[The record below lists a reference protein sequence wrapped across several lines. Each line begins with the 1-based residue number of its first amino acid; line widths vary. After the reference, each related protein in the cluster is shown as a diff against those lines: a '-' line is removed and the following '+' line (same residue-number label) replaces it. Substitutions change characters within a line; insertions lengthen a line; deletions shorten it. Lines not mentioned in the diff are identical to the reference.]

1 MLRIVMTKIRFFL
14 VVPDKLPG
22 ESLKVCVE
30 AAVKAGDCASILVP
44 ETITAEGVAGLQS
57 LGLAVIIRDCE
68 PRLVHHLKAD
78 GIQIS
83 RAAPVKTLR
92 ATFKNESIGV
102 FAATS
107 RHIAMEA
114 AEAGADYIAFAQ
126 KSQSAGEPLIQW
138 WQDIFE
144 IPSVAFDPVEL
155 DDLATLLPQNP
166 DFIRPSDAMWKDAAS
181 ATSIIAGLRRNLG
194 K

>member
-1 MLRIVMTKIRFFL
+1 MTTSRFFL
-14 VVPDKLPG
+14 VVPPDLPA
-22 ESLKVCVE
+22 ETLKACTE

-44 ETITAEGVAGLQS
+44 ETITANQMAALQE
-57 LGLAVIIRDCE
+57 LGLAVIIHNCE

-83 RAAPVKTLR
+83 RAAPVKNLR
-92 ATFKNESIGV
+92 STFKSETIGV

-126 KSQSAGEPLIQW
+126 KSQTAGEPLIGW
-138 WQDIFE
+138 WHDIFE
-144 IPSVAFDPVEL
+144 IPCVAIDPVDPE
-155 DDLATLLPQNP
+155 DLAILLPQKP
-166 DFIRPSDAMWKDAAS
+166 DFIRPSDAMWQDAA
-181 ATSIIAGLRRNLG
+181 AARRIVSDLNA
-194 K
+194 KMTTQ